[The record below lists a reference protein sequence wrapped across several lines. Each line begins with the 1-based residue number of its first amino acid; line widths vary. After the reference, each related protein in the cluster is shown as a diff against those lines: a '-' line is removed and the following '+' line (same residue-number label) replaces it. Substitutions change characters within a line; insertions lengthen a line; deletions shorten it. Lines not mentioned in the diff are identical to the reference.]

1 MNMLDIL
8 YNSISLSKD
17 SLIYPHNSVLC
28 TVKRKKRKKEERK
41 KGCLYIVLLWNNLQV
56 RLLNEKQ
63 QGGEKKRVYSVY
75 TDKYS

>member
-1 MNMLDIL
+1 M
-8 YNSISLSKD
+8 
-17 SLIYPHNSVLC
+17 HC
-28 TVKRKKRKKEERK
+28 EKKEEKEERK